1 MMREASLTKEG
12 WRGKPAM
19 LAVLLAGVVAL
30 LALIGALSPADAAVA
45 KGTVG
50 PINKAT
56 GFPKWYEDS
65 NGVRLGLCL
74 AGPLCLERLP
84 HPNQPA
90 SVKANPALSNFP
102 EEAFWWAGEASIDRP
117 GGGRALL
124 VLAREAAFA
133 NEVPK
138 RGDQMSFSRVRV
150 RVDDLVAGKRYTVTY
165 PYGVKTFRAQPTDQ
179 DGGEIDFTSDI
190 GCGVGPLTKCNFR
203 EALFGQVDPFLRW
216 DPKVAP
222 KAPAGYVGN
231 PNVGHKVV
239 GSPKGTNF
247 FKIEGPNAGGRGTGV
262 DVVKTSN
269 FFVQGKKF

>member
-1 MMREASLTKEG
+1 MTREANFRKEG
-12 WRGKPAM
+12 WRGRPAM
-19 LAVLLAGVVAL
+19 LAVLLAVVVAL
-30 LALIGALSPADAAVA
+30 VTLIGALSPADAAVA

-50 PINKAT
+50 KKDPAT
-56 GFPKWYEDS
+56 GFPRWYQDS
-65 NGVRLGLCL
+65 KGLRLGLCL
-74 AGPLCLERLP
+74 EGPPLCLEGLP
-84 HPNQPA
+84 NPNQPA
-90 SVKANPALSNFP
+90 SVPGNFP

-133 NEVPK
+133 NEVPA

-150 RVDDLVAGKRYTVTY
+150 RVDNLVPGKRYTVTY

-179 DGGEIDFTSDI
+179 EGGEINFTSDI
-190 GCGVGPLTKCNFR
+190 GCAPGPLTSCNFR
-203 EALFGQVDPFLRW
+203 EALFGKVDPFLRW

-239 GSPKGTNF
+239 GSPRGTNF

-262 DVVKTSN
+262 DVVKTSR